1 MINKYDYIIVGGGII
16 GLSIAYK
23 LALKENDKSILVLEK
38 EDKLASHQTGKNSG
52 VIHSGIYYTPGS
64 FKAKNCQE
72 GRIQLI
78 NFAEK
83 HNVSYEMCGKIITA
97 FDDVELETLYKIYE
111 NGKQNGLEDIRL
123 MSPAETKKHEPN
135 VDCIKS
141 IFVPYA
147 GIIDYRQ
154 VVEKLSEEFQKINKK
169 NIILKSVEVVGV
181 ENNEKYKLIQTS
193 KGLYATD
200 YAIFA
205 AGLHADEMAK
215 LDKVKMNI
223 QIVGFRGDY
232 YNVVKSGK
240 QKVKGLIYPV
250 PNINLPFLGVH
261 LTKMYDGSI
270 EAGPNA
276 VFSFKKEGYSRTS
289 FNLKDTIRAF
299 GFIGVWRLFSG
310 YWKIGLGEYRRA
322 FSKRRFLNSLKR
334 LVPDLKIEEITR
346 GKSGVRA
353 QALDSKGN
361 LVDDFLIRKT
371 SNSLHVINAPSPAA
385 TASLAIADEVIN
397 RLFNKE

>member
-1 MINKYDYIIVGGGII
+1 MINKFDYIVVGGGIV

-23 LALKENDKSILVLEK
+23 LALKENDKSILVIEK
-38 EDKLASHQTGKNSG
+38 ENKLATHQTGKNSG

-78 NFAEK
+78 DFAEK
-83 HNVSYEMCGKIITA
+83 HNVSYEMCGKIIAA
-97 FDDVELETLYKIYE
+97 FDDGELETLSKIYE
-111 NGKQNGLEDIRL
+111 NGKQNGLEDIRIL
-123 MSPAETKKHEPN
+123 SSAETKKYEPN

-169 NIILKSVEVVGV
+169 NKIIKSVKVVGV
-181 ENNEKYKLIQTS
+181 ENNENFKLIKTN
-193 KGLYATD
+193 KGLYMTN

-205 AGLHADEMAK
+205 AGLYADEMAK
-215 LDKVKMNI
+215 LDKIKIDI

-232 YNVVKSGK
+232 YDVINAGK

-250 PNINLPFLGVH
+250 PNIKLPFLGVH
-261 LTKMYDGSI
+261 LTKMHDGLI

-289 FNLKDTIRAF
+289 FSLKDTIRAIS
-299 GFIGVWRLFSG
+299 FIGIWRLFSG

-334 LVPDLKIEEITR
+334 LVPDLKMEEITR

-371 SNSLHVINAPSPAA
+371 KNSLHVINAPSPAA
-385 TASLAIADEVIN
+385 TACLAIADEVIN
-397 RLFNKE
+397 RVFNKE